1 MKTEIIETYQ
11 TFEGKMDFTSDF
23 MIAKVLSLSENS
35 YALLKTKQREDFI
48 EIRGDVHRTIEI
60 SSIIPKSLQ
69 LNHTGI
75 FSFKKG
81 LGYMDHENSK
91 LILWENLEAAP
102 VIGTVLKAQSFDLDM
117 RKKSMAFVSYNNADN
132 TFLIGI
138 NDKNGDKQ
146 TARFWTIVRM
156 PELKLGE
163 NEINLEWDNIQ
174 DLNPEFYPKT
184 AYNHQYPGLEW
195 LNIIDMIKIDSF
207 KYCYTTGGSLTR
219 MRSGPEYEFSILS
232 KIDSQNQVI
241 KNIEIEKGK
250 RYFSTNKKFLIVRPK
265 SKKRLFFY
273 DLNKMQL
280 AFEIPLKPKNN
291 MGEIDGNRLV
301 SSDLFDDKLYV
312 YSLEHLNICKLIK

>member
-48 EIRGDVHRTIEI
+48 EIRGDVRRTIEI
-60 SSIIPKSLQ
+60 SSIIPSSLQ
-69 LNHTGI
+69 LNHTSI

-81 LGYMDHENSK
+81 LGYMDHQNSK
-91 LILWENLEAAP
+91 LILWERAEAEP
-102 VIGTVLKAQSFDLDM
+102 VIATILKSESFDLDM
-117 RKKSMAFVSYNNADN
+117 RKKCIAFVSYDDADN
-132 TFLIGI
+132 TLLIGI
-138 NDKNGDKQ
+138 NDKNGPSEI
-146 TARFWTIVRM
+146 ARYWTILKL
-156 PELKLGE
+156 PELKLGRS
-163 NEINLEWDNIQ
+163 EINLEWDNIQ
-174 DLNPEFYPKT
+174 DLNPGFYPKT
-184 AYNHQYPGLEW
+184 DYNHQYPNLEW
-195 LNIIDMIKIDSF
+195 LNIIDMVKIDGF
-207 KYCYTTGGSLTR
+207 KYCYTTGGSRTR
-219 MRSGPEYEFSILS
+219 MKSGPEYEFSILS
-232 KIDSQNQVI
+232 KIDNQNEII

-280 AFEIPLKPKNN
+280 AFEIPLKRKNN
-291 MGEIDGNRLV
+291 MGEIDDNRLV
-301 SSDLFDDKLYV
+301 SSDLFEDKLYV